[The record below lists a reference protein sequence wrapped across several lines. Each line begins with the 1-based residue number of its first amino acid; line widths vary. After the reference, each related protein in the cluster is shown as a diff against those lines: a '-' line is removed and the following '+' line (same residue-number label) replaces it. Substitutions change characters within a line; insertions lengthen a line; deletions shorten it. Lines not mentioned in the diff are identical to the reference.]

1 MTEELRGDRRR
12 EPNGP
17 VSGNSVERSPVT
29 VEVRDSIAH
38 VVMRR
43 GDRGNP
49 IDLVMACALLDAART
64 CRRANARVVL
74 LRGEGHSF
82 CVGGDLRDFE
92 AVDVEDRRDH
102 LISVT
107 DALHDALRIFA
118 SMEAPL
124 IAAVH
129 GSVAGAGVGLA
140 AAADLTIAS
149 ADAVFLLAY
158 TGIGY
163 SPDAGVTWSLP
174 RLVGPKRAMELLLT
188 NPRIPADEAAAMGL
202 ITRVTDGETLVDEAQ
217 RLAGQLA
224 RGATGAF
231 GATKHLVAQG
241 LSSGLDT
248 QLDRESRSLAAAA
261 VSPEGVEGLA
271 AFRAKRPP
279 RFLPPHAD

>member
-1 MTEELRGDRRR
+1 MTEELFVDRQRGAGFMRGSSS
-12 EPNGP
+12 EGA
-17 VSGNSVERSPVT
+17 PVT

-43 GDRGNP
+43 GERGNP
-49 IDLVMACALLDAART
+49 IDLVMACALLDAARV
-64 CRRANARVVL
+64 CRRANPRVVL

-82 CVGGDLRDFE
+82 CVGGDLRDFSS
-92 AVDVEDRRDH
+92 VDVENRRDH

-124 IAAVH
+124 ITAVH

-149 ADAVFLLAY
+149 ADAVFRLAY
-158 TGIGY
+158 TRIGY
-163 SPDAGVTWSLP
+163 SPDAGVTWWLP
-174 RLVGPKRAMELLLT
+174 RLVGPKRATELLLT
-188 NPRIPADEAAAMGL
+188 NPRITADEAAAMGL
-202 ITRVTDGETLVDEAQ
+202 ITRVTDGETLIDEAE
-217 RLAGQLA
+217 QLA
-224 RGATGAF
+224 DQLSHGATGAF

-241 LSSGLDT
+241 LCSGLDA

-261 VSPEGVEGLA
+261 ASPEGIEGVA
-271 AFRAKRPP
+271 AFLAKRSP
-279 RFLPPHAD
+279 RFPHPTEG

>member
-1 MTEELRGDRRR
+1 MTEELFVDRRR
-12 EPNGP
+12 EQEAST
-17 VSGNSVERSPVT
+17 SGNRSEGSPVG
-29 VEVRDSIAH
+29 VEIEGSIAH

-49 IDLVMACALLDAART
+49 IDLVMACALLDAARI
-64 CRRANARVVL
+64 CRRANVRVVL

-82 CVGGDLRDFE
+82 CVGGDLRDFS
-92 AVDVEDRRDH
+92 AVDAEKRRDH

-129 GSVAGAGVGLA
+129 GAVAGAGVGLA
-140 AAADLTIAS
+140 AAADLTISA

-163 SPDAGVTWSLP
+163 SPDAGVTWWLP
-174 RLVGPKRAMELLLT
+174 RLVGPKRAVELLLT
-188 NPRIPADEAAAMGL
+188 NPRISADEAAAMGL
-202 ITRVTDGETLVDEAQ
+202 ITRVTDGDTLIDEAQ
-217 RLAGQLA
+217 QLADQLA

-241 LSSGLDT
+241 LSSGLDA

-261 VSPEGVEGLA
+261 ASPEGIEGLA
-271 AFRAKRPP
+271 AFLAKRPP
-279 RFLPPHAD
+279 RFPRAPEE